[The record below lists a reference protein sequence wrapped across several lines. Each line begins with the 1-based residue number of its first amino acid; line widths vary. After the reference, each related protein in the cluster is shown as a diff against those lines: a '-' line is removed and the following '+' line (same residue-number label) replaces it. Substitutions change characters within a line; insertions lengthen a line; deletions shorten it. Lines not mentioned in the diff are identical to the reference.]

1 MNQYN
6 IQMVSKLTGIS
17 IHTLRAWEK
26 RYKTVVPDRDASGRR
41 VYNDKE
47 LEKLKLLSKICSLGG
62 SIGSLASL
70 EIPELKDLMGKF
82 EVSEPVT
89 FEASPI
95 AKPVTDESI
104 DTQSILNHLLLALQD
119 FKLDIIS
126 HELHKLKI
134 TMSLK
139 DLCFKILMPLLQ
151 EIGFRVYNNT
161 LSVAQEHAISSIIR
175 FHIGQFV
182 YQNYERKR
190 KKGVVAT
197 LATPEGEYHEFG
209 ILLASLLCI
218 HHGINFYFLGA
229 NMPALGFAEASK
241 SLGSD
246 ILILGTTRS
255 GSFEKPEPMDHYI
268 RQLLGQMEDNQMLLL
283 GGDGAFTLSKFIKDQ
298 KFHFIST
305 FQHLDSYME
314 QLK

>member
-1 MNQYN
+1 
-6 IQMVSKLTGIS
+6 MVSKLTGIS

-26 RYKTVVPDRDASGRR
+26 RYKAVVPDRDGSGRR
-41 VYNDKE
+41 AYNDDE
-47 LEKLKLLSKICSLGG
+47 LEKLKLLGKICSMGG
-62 SIGSLASL
+62 SIGSIANLQMS
-70 EIPELKDLMGKF
+70 ELKGLMSKF
-82 EVSEPVT
+82 ETSTPYSAPSVAAPVVET
-89 FEASPI
+89 E
-95 AKPVTDESI
+95 V
-104 DTQSILNHLLLALQD
+104 DTQAILNHLLLALQD

-139 DLCFKILMPLLQ
+139 DLAFKILLPLLQ

-161 LSVAQEHAISSIIR
+161 LNVAQEHAISSIVR

-190 KKGVVAT
+190 KKGTVAT

-209 ILLASLLCI
+209 ILIASLLCI

-241 SLGSD
+241 SLSSD
-246 ILILGTTRS
+246 ILILGTTRAS
-255 GSFEKPEPMDHYI
+255 KFDTPTNLDEYI
-268 RQLLGQMEDNQMLLL
+268 RSLLGQMEDNQMLLL
-283 GGDGAFTLSKFIKDQ
+283 GGDGNFTLSNYIKDP

-314 QLK
+314 QIK

>member
-1 MNQYN
+1 MNSYN

-26 RYKTVVPDRDASGRR
+26 RYKAVVPDRDGSGRR
-41 VYNDKE
+41 AYNDDE
-47 LEKLKLLSKICSLGG
+47 LEKLKLLGKICSMGG
-62 SIGSLASL
+62 SIGSIANLQMSD
-70 EIPELKDLMGKF
+70 LKGLMSKF
-82 EVSEPVT
+82 ETSTPYSAPSVAAPVIET
-89 FEASPI
+89 E
-95 AKPVTDESI
+95 V
-104 DTQSILNHLLLALQD
+104 DTQAILNHLLLALQD

-139 DLCFKILMPLLQ
+139 DLAFKILLPLLQ

-161 LSVAQEHAISSIIR
+161 LNVAQEHAISSIVR

-190 KKGVVAT
+190 KKGTVAT

-209 ILLASLLCI
+209 ILIASLLCI

-241 SLGSD
+241 SLSSD
-246 ILILGTTRS
+246 ILILGTTRAS
-255 GSFEKPEPMDHYI
+255 KFDTPANLDEYI
-268 RQLLGQMEDNQMLLL
+268 RSLLGQMEDNQMLLL
-283 GGDGAFTLSKFIKDQ
+283 GGDGNFTLSNYIKDP

-314 QLK
+314 QIK

>member
-1 MNQYN
+1 MNLYN

-26 RYKTVVPDRDASGRR
+26 RYQAVVPERDSSGRR
-41 VYNDKE
+41 TYNDGE
-47 LEKLKLLSKICSLGG
+47 LDKLKMLGKICSLGG
-62 SIGSLASL
+62 SIGNIANLQMS
-70 EIPELKDLMGKF
+70 ELKDLMSKF
-82 EVSEPVT
+82 ETSTPYNEPT
-89 FEASPI
+89 PFTPI
-95 AKPVTDESI
+95 VEEEV
-104 DTQSILNHLLLALQD
+104 DTQAILNHLLLALQD

-139 DLCFKILMPLLQ
+139 DLAFKILLPLLQ

-161 LSVAQEHAISSIIR
+161 LNVAQEHAISSIVR

-190 KKGVVAT
+190 KKGTVVT

-209 ILLASLLCI
+209 ILIASLLCI

-229 NMPALGFAEASK
+229 NMPSLGFAEASK
-241 SLGSD
+241 SLDSN
-246 ILILGTTRS
+246 ILILGTTKAS
-255 GSFEKPEPMDHYI
+255 KFDTPNVLDDYI
-268 RQLLGQMEDNQMLLL
+268 RSLLGQMDEKQMLLL
-283 GGDGAFTLSKFIKDQ
+283 GGDGNFSLTKFIKDP
-298 KFHFIST
+298 KFNFIST
-305 FQHLDSYME
+305 FQHLDSYLK